1 MSELPSEMVNTAMDR
16 CRHFLAMGKH
26 DTCSAGVRYADVMV
40 RRAPG
45 EKGMNSIPCFRKHND
60 LGATCA
66 KALFLSRE
74 EAEERAREWN
84 ASFVRA
90 MLARDAI
97 MAEIKHGAAS
107 AGTIPCP
114 TCGAT
119 LSYSRARS
127 NGHIHAR
134 CATPECV
141 AFME

>member
-1 MSELPSEMVNTAMDR
+1 MSDVPSDLVKTAMDR
-16 CRHFLAMGKH
+16 CRHFLAMGTH
-26 DTCSAGVRYADVMV
+26 DTCSAGVRYAAVSV

-45 EKGMNSIPCFRKHND
+45 EKGMASIPCFQKYND
-60 LGATCA
+60 LGATCPNA
-66 KALFLSRE
+66 SFLSRE

-84 ASFVRA
+84 ARFERA

-97 MAEIKHGAAS
+97 MAEIKHGGAS
-107 AGTIPCP
+107 AGSIACP
-114 TCGAT
+114 TCGAS

-134 CATPECV
+134 CATPKCV